1 MKQAVLLLLV
11 CSAVL
16 FSCSKSDSNVVTKTP
31 FSGTWQLAETLA
43 DIGNGSGTWQPATE
57 PLLLTFTTD
66 GRIEGT
72 AFPQARRYVVTS
84 DKNIRFIYADSTFI
98 NYNYSLV
105 NTTLV
110 LSGGGCIEACGLKFK
125 KQL

>member
-1 MKQAVLLLLV
+1 MKQAVLFLLL

-31 FSGTWQLAETLA
+31 LPGAWQLVETLS
-43 DIGNGSGTWQPATE
+43 DPGNGSGMWQPAPE
-57 PLLLTFTTD
+57 SLLLTFTTD

-98 NYNYSLV
+98 NYNYTLA

-110 LSGGGCIEACGLKFK
+110 LSGGGCIEVCGLKFK